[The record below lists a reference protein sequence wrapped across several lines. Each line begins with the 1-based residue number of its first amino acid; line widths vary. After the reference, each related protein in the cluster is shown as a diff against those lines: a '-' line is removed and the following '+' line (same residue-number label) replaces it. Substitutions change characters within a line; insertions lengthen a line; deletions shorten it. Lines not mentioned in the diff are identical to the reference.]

1 MPPKKP
7 QFSESADR
15 RRNPEILD
23 FLESQFKN
31 LNGFQWFCLSS
42 DIFEVNHNI
51 KKKFDRK
58 SYATFRLPK
67 NDCYVFMCYFSKD
80 SCKITLEKNDLD

>member
-31 LNGFQWFCLSS
+31 LNGFQWFFLSS
-42 DIFEVNHNI
+42 DIFE
-51 KKKFDRK
+51 RK

>member
-42 DIFEVNHNI
+42 DIFKVNHNI
-51 KKKFDRK
+51 KKNFDRK
-58 SYATFRLPK
+58 SYATLDSLKMIAMCLCVTFPK
-67 NDCYVFMCYFSKD
+67 IVAKFKRKKRS
-80 SCKITLEKNDLD
+80 